1 MAFKITDY
9 PDVESLDAEIARKQ
23 QESAILKG
31 DLDYAKADYEEAD
44 KFGELRG
51 KRLTNDEI
59 LKYKE
64 EYNRRKR
71 AYDDNDT
78 FLKEAAKP
86 HKLKGRDVVKAETE
100 TKEVRDRIKGGVTG
114 ESSRVKVTPE
124 SQVVAGAREMADR
137 PAQDFTLWD
146 VLSGKAPMGEVARKL
161 QYVNPLALFSSGPQ
175 QLAMSLL
182 AGRLN
187 DKTVAD
193 PMEAGAVSLGG
204 MSPRAAI
211 DNPDDAADFAMKNKI
226 DGLGTTQERSD
237 RAIAEVNQ
245 RLARLRDASN
255 QTLNRK
261 GGDAYGE
268 GVAMKVGQTASTA
281 GMIYGAG
288 KMTGLIGGKAEKLGE
303 RIEMGTQLSG
313 PKFKKLMEKLEPSRV
328 EMISGRTKAL
338 SEEREGLT
346 KDVATSLANRLGADV
361 EGRKGDD
368 VWAVM
373 TSLGMNS
380 EGAKRFADQNKERI
394 NSWTSKRDMASISD
408 LNTTMNAASPEKT
421 PVYLGKDGQGN
432 MRFAVHSKKAGRQP
446 SWVVALLDGQKGK
459 LSVINEE
466 NDLDRRPKESTPEAP
481 YTLGDWMK
489 LPGARDAYDEYQRK
503 KAGSGVPEADF

>member
-9 PDVESLDAEIARKQ
+9 ADVESLDAEIAKKQ
-23 QESAILKG
+23 SESAILKG
-31 DLDYAKADYEEAD
+31 DLAYAEADYKEAD
-44 KFGELRG
+44 QFGELRG
-51 KRLTNDEI
+51 RRLTPDEI
-59 LKYKE
+59 SKYKE

-71 AYDDNDT
+71 AYDDNEA

-100 TKEVRDRIKGGVTG
+100 AKDVRTRIEGGVTG

-124 SQVVAGAREMADR
+124 SQIAAGAREMADR
-137 PAQDFTLWD
+137 PAQDYGLWD
-146 VLSGKAPMGEVARKL
+146 VLSGKAPMGGVARKL
-161 QYVNPLALFSSGPQ
+161 QGFNPLALFTGPQ

-182 AGRLN
+182 SGRLN
-187 DKTVAD
+187 DRTVAD
-193 PMEAGAVSLGG
+193 PMEAGAASLGG

-211 DNPDDAADFAMKNKI
+211 DNPDDAADFAMRTRI
-226 DGLGTTQERSD
+226 DGSGTTQERGD

-245 RLARLRDASN
+245 RIARLRDAAN
-255 QTLNRK
+255 QTVNRK
-261 GGDAYGE
+261 AGGAYGE

-288 KMTGLIGGKAEKLGE
+288 KMTGLIGGKAESLGE
-303 RIEMGTQLSG
+303 KIGLGTQLSG
-313 PKFKKLMEKLEPSRV
+313 PKFKKLMEQLEPSRV

-361 EGRKGDD
+361 EGRKVND

-380 EGAKRFADQNKERI
+380 EGAKKFADQNKDKI
-394 NSWTSKRDMASISD
+394 NTWTSKRDMASISD

-432 MRFAVHSKKAGRQP
+432 LRFAVHSKKAGRQP
-446 SWVVALLDGQKGK
+446 SWVVAMLDGQKGK

-466 NDLDRRPKESTPEAP
+466 NDLDQRPRESTAEAP

-489 LPGARDAYDEYQRK
+489 LPGARDTYDEYQRK
-503 KAGSGVPEADF
+503 KAGSGAPEADF